1 MIQGDYLYFAP
12 LFLQKC
18 YRLIFLTLINFKK
31 PRTYCTAW
39 DRLALSIILETH
51 SKMARTRPFPFFK
64 DVNMSP
70 PSLSGR
76 FCSCLFMDH
85 ASAEIHT
92 VLGTRLTWAK
102 QQEAQTGVKL
112 NIEPAFTA

>member
-18 YRLIFLTLINFKK
+18 YRLIFLTLILTLINFKK

-51 SKMARTRPFPFFK
+51 SKMARKRQLLYGRDFSVKCPF
-64 DVNMSP
+64 VGVRRYCLTLYLTLHSP
-70 PSLSGR
+70 VRLLTY
-76 FCSCLFMDH
+76 CSIREEL
-85 ASAEIHT
+85 ASFIASET
-92 VLGTRLTWAK
+92 C
-102 QQEAQTGVKL
+102 
-112 NIEPAFTA
+112 P